1 MILRPGSRGVRR
13 GARRPRR
20 APASRAVCGVA
31 LPRPQRAAD
40 LLLCRPVPRRRGCTQ
55 AIRNSLVQQRRA
67 EVNVPPAPV
76 FHPTLEEFRDPLA
89 YISRIRAA
97 AEPYGIAKVVP
108 PAGAARSCR
117 HRSQFC
123 V

>member
-1 MILRPGSRGVRR
+1 MP
-13 GARRPRR
+13 RPRQPGGLR
-20 APASRAVCGVA
+20 CRLALSSAV
-31 LPRPQRAAD
+31 AD
-40 LLLCRPVPRRRGCTQ
+40 LLHFRPVPRRRDCAQ

-108 PAGAARSCR
+108 PAGATRSRRRLC
-117 HRSQFC
+117 QFSA
-123 V
+123 